1 MLLYLL
7 RGKKTLGP
15 RMGSL
20 QCFTLMLHFLAS
32 GGLTR
37 TGPLALPPL
46 DDEPLVEAVGH
57 SHGNTVLNAWGY
69 PAGLPLPPAELLAF
83 GQHFE
88 VALVDPAT
96 RLNWLASV
104 SASGA
109 AEVAR
114 EAAASVAWL
123 QVHTYDY
130 YFKNKILRKE
140 TVIKCVLA

>member
-1 MLLYLL
+1 VLLYLL
-7 RGKKTLGP
+7 RGKQTLGP

-20 QCFTLMLHFLAS
+20 QCFTLLLHFLAA

-37 TGPLALPPL
+37 HGPLALPPL
-46 DDEPLVEAVGH
+46 DDEPLEAAAAAAGGGGGH
-57 SHGNTVLNAWGY
+57 KEPLNAWGY
-69 PAGLPLPPAELLAF
+69 PAGLPLGAVELLSF

-88 VALVDPAT
+88 VTLVDPAT
-96 RLNWLASV
+96 RLNWLSSV

-123 QVHTYDY
+123 QVQHDQQT
-130 YFKNKILRKE
+130 
-140 TVIKCVLA
+140 